1 MQHVTGTWSQ
11 HRWQNNT
18 ETNATKIN
26 AVYQWSEVTGA
37 WTTTSITSSLPGHG
51 YNLRQ
56 TAGSDGLISFTGS
69 LVNGDILF
77 AASSPYADAIGPG
90 DNYFTRAYVTGRS
103 LENLGGKGWNLLGN
117 PYSSS
122 IRGSGFIDANYNT
135 TPSLSQF
142 DPNYVALYLFDGSAT
157 TLLLHC

>member
-1 MQHVTGTWSQ
+1 M
-11 HRWQNNT
+11 
-18 ETNATKIN
+18 
-26 AVYQWSEVTGA
+26 
-37 WTTTSITSSLPGHG
+37 PGHG

-90 DNYFTRAYVTGRS
+90 GNYFTRAYVTGRS

-117 PYSSS
+117 PYASAIVASE
-122 IRGSGFIDANYNT
+122 FIDANYNV

-142 DPNYVALYLFDGSAT
+142 DPNYVALYLFDGSRT
-157 TLLLHC
+157 PLLLHSKIHRLARRRRTGRDTCPGRTGLFCSCHE